1 MSWQNRLGHC
11 SYDMV
16 PNGAITSSKMVAL
29 ILCIGDVMNDEMHRL
44 HG

>member
-1 MSWQNRLGHC
+1 MSWQNRLEHC
-11 SYDMV
+11 SHDMV

-29 ILCIGDVMNDEMHRL
+29 ICCIDDVMNDEMHRS